1 MMNYSADEIYRAARA
16 IQPYLADLVNA
27 PSAQRLER
35 KLEGLLSESAL
46 KQGSDRELS
55 QLLSEHESTQDWI
68 RLYLEE
74 SYPAEDIL
82 KALRIY
88 YPLPGIERS
97 VESPRYVCPVEKCNQ
112 DWYRQNR
119 DAEIP
124 VCPVH
129 GIKLIIDS

>member
-1 MMNYSADEIYRAARA
+1 MMNYSADDICKAARA
-16 IQPYLADLVNA
+16 IQPYLTELLNA
-27 PSAQRLER
+27 PNAQRLER
-35 KLEGLLSESAL
+35 QLEGLLSKVSLE
-46 KQGSDRELS
+46 QGSHMKLS
-55 QLLSEHESTQDWI
+55 HLLSEHQSTRDWI

-88 YPLPGIERS
+88 YPLPGVERS

-112 DWYRQNR
+112 DWYRQSR
-119 DAEIP
+119 EAEIP

-129 GIKLIIDS
+129 GLKLMIDS